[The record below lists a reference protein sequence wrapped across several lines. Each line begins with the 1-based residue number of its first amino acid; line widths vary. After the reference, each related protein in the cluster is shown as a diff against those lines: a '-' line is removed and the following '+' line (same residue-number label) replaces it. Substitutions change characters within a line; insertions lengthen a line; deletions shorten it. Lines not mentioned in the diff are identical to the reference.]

1 MIYSRL
7 LGVLVAFLTVC
18 LVEAA
23 SGVPKSEF
31 GPDDELGAA
40 NRLSPAAVVE
50 AAKLIKTG
58 KTYPLGVV
66 TGPDTPAY
74 GPRKFQMT
82 ILQLDDGV
90 GKPAGKNQATGN
102 DDMMYTYMGIGSQI
116 DGLGHLGVNH
126 TYYNGVHAKDFVKVT
141 GLTKFS
147 TSNIPPIVCRG
158 VLLDMA
164 AYLGEAILPE
174 GTAFNEKEIT
184 GAAEAQGVAI
194 QEGDVVLFH
203 TGWQNIAESD
213 PKRFMAGEPGLGMGG
228 ARFLAKKKIIAVGS
242 DTFGVEAV
250 PFEQEGV
257 FFPVHQEMLT
267 RNGIYLLENM
277 DTRELAQDKGWEFL
291 FVLGQPRFYGSAQS
305 IINPV
310 AIR

>member
-1 MIYSRL
+1 MIYPRL
-7 LGVLVAFLTVC
+7 LGILVAFLTVC
-18 LVEAA
+18 LVEAG

-40 NRLSPAAVVE
+40 NRLSPAAVIE

-58 KTYPLGVV
+58 KTYPLGVE

-90 GKPAGKNQATGN
+90 GKPAGDNQATGN

-116 DGLGHLGVNH
+116 DGLGHLGINH
-126 TYYNGVHAKDFVKVT
+126 TYYNGVHAKDFVKVS

-164 AYLGEAILPE
+164 AYLGKAIVPE
-174 GTAFNEKEIT
+174 GTPFNEKEIT
-184 GAAEAQGVAI
+184 GAAKAQGVVI

-203 TGWQNIAESD
+203 TGWLNIAESD
-213 PKRFMAGEPGLGMGG
+213 PKRFMAGEPGLGMDG

-242 DTFGVEAV
+242 DTFGLEAL

-257 FFPVHQEMLT
+257 FFPVHQELLT

-277 DTRELAQDKGWEFL
+277 DTRELAKDKGWEFL
-291 FVLGQPRFYGSAQS
+291 FVLGQPRFYGSVQS